1 MSPYKG
7 GVPGSLCYGQAHT
20 SLDGYKD
27 VLRWRLYA
35 GAQGGRLARQYLCE
49 AVEMPIHSLL
59 SVVIKHTE
67 LPPVI
72 DFIMLSKHVAKL
84 SFLVEKTHYTGFC
97 QSGYSPKRRL
107 SLGHTSTAPATP
119 IISFIGSTEDLHRRC
134 VRKLDAD
141 VRNTGASRDEREA
154 STYGTIR
161 DDNDLTGAATNNPV
175 YPTNPALRQIPMI
188 ATLMAGTYIDDSDL
202 ISGTAASPSP
212 APSSSPVLSVYR
224 RKTSPIWQYCRREE
238 GRSIPAAW
246 VDSNGTK
253 WWHCQPC
260 FDKKRAKKYNYCGG
274 SSAIVNHL
282 RKEHNIIISGRQ
294 ETRREV
300 TQSRLGDITAF
311 LANGTLVSTK
321 KRKATAEVDAL
332 DQATLR
338 ELYCRYTVAC
348 SLSFAHVEQPA
359 FRDFIRY
366 IRPAA
371 DDLLPRGVPTYRGT
385 ILVYITG
392 TFVPLTWALLV
403 TPRSGD
409 TVKNDLQWGYDN
421 KKEFVKRA
429 LQNALSSIHIVPDN
443 WTSPN
448 CLGVIGFTV
457 QFVTEDHG
465 LQSLVVRIKEL
476 EGQHSGENMAE
487 AIMEFIR
494 EYGIATKVG
503 YFMMDN
509 ATNMNTMIDK
519 VSDDLEH
526 EFEVFYDPLPHR
538 LRCFGHIIN
547 LAVMEFLMESDH
559 PQQIPTTDPR
569 AIGKLHNIVVYITW
583 TPQRLQT
590 FTGLTD
596 GLRLRRDNDTR
607 WNSWHSMVEWALRTK
622 VRQGITIFCAQEPA
636 LQDDALTSSDW
647 VTLAEIHKFLEPFH
661 DATMANEGTGNS
673 ISDVLPTM
681 DYLLHHIEAAKEA
694 TTIPHLATM
703 METTWAKLADYY
715 ELTEDSP
722 VYSAATVLNPSL
734 KWAYM
739 EKTWDDKNEWIERAK
754 ARVGELWREAYKS
767 TTPALFFDQLPHK
780 SQVQDDQ
787 MAKATIFNMDD
798 DEYEVYCREPVV
810 MSQRSGDGSPNL
822 SLMAIDLL
830 SIAPMSTETER
841 LFSKAKLSVTDQRGS
856 MNIETLNL
864 LNAYDPGTGAL

>member
-1 MSPYKG
+1 
-7 GVPGSLCYGQAHT
+7 
-20 SLDGYKD
+20 
-27 VLRWRLYA
+27 
-35 GAQGGRLARQYLCE
+35 
-49 AVEMPIHSLL
+49 MPIHSLL

-188 ATLMAGTYIDDSDL
+188 ATLMWDS
-202 ISGTAASPSP
+202 GFPSP

-224 RKTSPIWQYCRREE
+224 RKTSPIWQY
-238 GRSIPAAW
+238 S
-246 VDSNGTK
+246 
-253 WWHCQPC
+253 
-260 FDKKRAKKYNYCGG
+260 
-274 SSAIVNHL
+274 L
-282 RKEHNIIISGRQ
+282 LRQ
-294 ETRREV
+294 EKSEEIQLLWWVVRHRQSFAKGAQYHYFWAAGDQAEV

-321 KRKATAEVDAL
+321 KRKATAE
-332 DQATLR
+332 
-338 ELYCRYTVAC
+338 
-348 SLSFAHVEQPA
+348 QPA

-371 DDLLPRGVPTYRGT
+371 DDLLPSPRRRPNLQGT

-547 LAVMEFLMESDH
+547 LAVMEFL
-559 PQQIPTTDPR
+559 
-569 AIGKLHNIVVYITW
+569 IGKRPPTADSYHG
-583 TPQRLQT
+583 PSDDERLQT

-787 MAKATIFNMDD
+787 M
-798 DEYEVYCREPVV
+798 V
-810 MSQRSGDGSPNL
+810 RSVLPRACGDGIGSVEMVVRVSAAATVPNL

-864 LNAYDPGTGAL
+864 LECLRSWDRSALILPSECRYIDPEATGTGSEPLIQERGEESCRALENLKATLQVRRFSLAVTNRLIVQFEHLRHTAV